1 MKRIFC
7 LIFGICFIFSCQR
20 NVKEF
25 DYLLEP
31 QISHKPVQKMLVIEI
46 NDNPKKYRTIIRYEI
61 NRNVTE

>member
-1 MKRIFC
+1 LC
-7 LIFGICFIFSCQR
+7 LMFGVYFIFSCQR
-20 NVKEF
+20 NVKELN
-25 DYLLEP
+25 YLIEP